1 MAINFDRVMSMDS
14 AKAIKAEEYGWLNG
28 IHYMAPFTSGGV
40 GDLCGNASPQC
51 IELCLG
57 WYSGQAAMV
66 ADLEAGIGGVRASR
80 IAKARLFMENRNEYM
95 NHLARFIVRAARKAA
110 RLGKRL
116 CIRLNGSTDLNWS
129 KIKFR
134 VDTRTAIM
142 CGVLEGTMTSLP
154 TLFFRVQ
161 FVEYTKD
168 FKRLGKVAPNVH
180 QTFSFSGENHSACD
194 AALAAGHNVAVV
206 FGNGLPKTWQGYP
219 VIDGDKHD
227 LRHLDPKGVVVGLTP
242 KGAKAK
248 RSTNGFVVRDY
259 AA

>member
-1 MAINFDRVMSMDS
+1 MITLP
-14 AKAIKAEEYGWLNG
+14 G
-28 IHYMAPFTSGGV
+28 
-40 GDLCGNASPQC
+40 
-51 IELCLG
+51 
-57 WYSGQAAMV
+57 
-66 ADLEAGIGGVRASR
+66 
-80 IAKARLFMENRNEYM
+80 LFPE
-95 NHLARFIVRAARKAA
+95 
-110 RLGKRL
+110 
-116 CIRLNGSTDLNWS
+116 
-129 KIKFR
+129 
-134 VDTRTAIM
+134 
-142 CGVLEGTMTSLP
+142 
-154 TLFFRVQ
+154 VQ

-168 FKRLGKVAPNVH
+168 FKRLGKAAPNVH

>member
-14 AKAIKAEEYGWLNG
+14 AKAIKAEGYGYLNA

-40 GDLCGNASPQC
+40 GDMCGNASPQC
-51 IELCLG
+51 VELCLG

-80 IAKARLFMENRNEYM
+80 IAKARMFMEDRHAYM
-95 NHLARFIVRAARKAA
+95 NHLARFIVRAKR
-110 RLGKRL
+110 RSLGVGKEL
-116 CIRLNGSTDLNWS
+116 CARLNGSTDLNWS
-129 KIKFR
+129 RIKFR
-134 VDTRTAIM
+134 VDARTAQMLGIEFST
-142 CGVLEGTMTSLP
+142 VISLP
-154 TLFFRVQ
+154 DLFPDVQ

-180 QTFSFSGENHSACD
+180 QTFSFSGENHEECK

-206 FGNGLPKTWQGYP
+206 FGMAFPATYWGAP
-219 VIDGDKHD
+219 VINGDQHD
-227 LRHLDPKGVVVGLTP
+227 LRHLDPKGGVIVGLTP

-248 RSTNGFVVRDY
+248 RSTNGFVVRF
-259 AA
+259 

>member
-1 MAINFDRVMSMDS
+1 MAINYDRIMSLDS
-14 AKAIKAEEYGWLNG
+14 AKAAKAEEFGWLNG
-28 IHYMAPFTSGGV
+28 IHYMAPFESGGV

-80 IAKARLFMENRNEYM
+80 IAKARAFMKSRNEYM
-95 NHLARFIVRAARKAA
+95 NHLARFIVRASRKAR
-110 RLGKRL
+110 RLLKKF
-116 CIRLNGSTDLNWS
+116 CARLNGSTDLNWS
-129 KIKFR
+129 RIKFK
-134 VDTRTAIM
+134 VDARTAAM
-142 CGVLEGTMTSLP
+142 TGVPEGTMITLP
-154 TLFFRVQ
+154 DLFSDVQ

-180 QTFSFSGENHSACD
+180 QTFSFSGENHEECK

-206 FGNGLPKTWQGYP
+206 FGMAFPATYWGAP
-219 VIDGDKHD
+219 VINGDQHD
-227 LRHLDPKGVVVGLTP
+227 LRHLDPKGGVIVGLTP

-248 RSTNGFVVRDY
+248 RSTNGFVVRF
-259 AA
+259 

>member
-14 AKAIKAEEYGWLNG
+14 AKAIKAEEYGYINA

-80 IAKARLFMENRNEYM
+80 IAKARMFMEDRHTYM
-95 NHLARFIVRAARKAA
+95 NHLARFIFRARVKAD
-110 RLGKRL
+110 RMGKTL

-129 KIKFR
+129 RIRFKA
-134 VDTRTAIM
+134 DGRTARLV
-142 CGVLEGTMTSLP
+142 GTYEHVLITLP
-154 TLFFRVQ
+154 ALFANVQ

-168 FKRLGKVAPNVH
+168 FKRLGKAAPNVH